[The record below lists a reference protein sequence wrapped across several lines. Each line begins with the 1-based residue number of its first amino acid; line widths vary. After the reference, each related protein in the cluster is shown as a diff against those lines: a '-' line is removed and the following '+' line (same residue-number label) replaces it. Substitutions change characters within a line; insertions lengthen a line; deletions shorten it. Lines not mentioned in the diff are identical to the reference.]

1 MVKNKTSKGQ
11 GATARRA
18 EKRKKRFAPEAPGKG
33 ARANVLRD
41 EDPEGEDT
49 RAAPNKK
56 RRREDGG
63 DAGGIAVPARK
74 TFKQGPFARPAAA
87 ARERTEPAA
96 LPLSRKELK
105 QVAEGRKATRKP
117 NHTLIQAR
125 ACVRANRPA
134 AVSAPTW
141 PGCVL

>member
-1 MVKNKTSKGQ
+1 
-11 GATARRA
+11 
-18 EKRKKRFAPEAPGKG
+18 
-33 ARANVLRD
+33 VLRD
-41 EDPEGEDT
+41 TDPEEDT

-87 ARERTEPAA
+87 ARERPEPAA

-125 ACVRANRPA
+125 ACVRACRPA
-134 AVSAPTW
+134 SSRQCANCR
-141 PGCVL
+141 CVLSPALTDCVSPDSARVRS